1 MLLSTLVLNG
11 DPIDT
16 GIRLVSVHDSL
27 NESDRTET
35 SSILN
40 EILNCEIF
48 KRRFGVKLVVCNL
61 LNIWR
66 IIHAK
71 AELRN

>member
-1 MLLSTLVLNG
+1 MLLSILVPNG

-40 EILNCEIF
+40 EKN
-48 KRRFGVKLVVCNL
+48 
-61 LNIWR
+61 
-66 IIHAK
+66 
-71 AELRN
+71 